1 MRLWWQRRYQA
12 LLAALAGLRWAWR
25 ESHFRIHL
33 MAAVGVIFLAA
44 STGLA
49 AIEWSVLLLCIAL
62 VMAFEA
68 MNSALEA
75 LADALHPDEHP
86 MVGQAK
92 DMAAAAVLVS
102 AVIAVVVA
110 LLIFIPA
117 WFG

>member
-1 MRLWWQRRYQA
+1 MRHWWQRRYQA
-12 LLAALAGLRWAWR
+12 LLAALAGLRWALR

-33 MAAVGVIFLAA
+33 SAAAVVILLAIC
-44 STGLA
+44 TGLGA
-49 AIEWSVLLLCIAL
+49 MQWTVLLLCIAL

-75 LADALHPDEHP
+75 LADALHPDEHRL
-86 MVGQAK
+86 VGQAK

-102 AVIAVVVA
+102 ALISVVVA

-117 WFG
+117 WLG